1 MDLVQ
6 PRSAEIP
13 CVQRLPDESS
23 VADCGKQIRRNTTS
37 RSGSRIAMC
46 SRVDLAQCQSAA
58 KFSERHRPRYRHHM
72 GEASAPSMHSKRS
85 RAASIRQARG
95 VILSLIGYRAR
106 RRHRPVAPMPRADNQ
121 SSYRNRA
128 DSCCRAAASGER
140 ADATGGRHAAPA
152 AEGPTSASRATVK
165 IAGTSA
171 GDTGT
176 DMDARHISSP
186 DPPPHTGCGRPSW
199 LRTAHSRRGRA
210 AACSRGVRHA
220 ARRLC

>member
-106 RRHRPVAPMPRADNQ
+106 RRHRPVAPTPRSDSQ
-121 SSYRNRA
+121 SSQ
-128 DSCCRAAASGER
+128 SKP
-140 ADATGGRHAAPA
+140 GGFMLPRGRFRRTRRPHRRPA
-152 AEGPTSASRATVK
+152 AQDPTSASRATRNM
-165 IAGTSA
+165 ATTSA
-171 GDTGT
+171 GDTAA
-176 DMDARHISSP
+176 DME
-186 DPPPHTGCGRPSW
+186 
-199 LRTAHSRRGRA
+199 LR
-210 AACSRGVRHA
+210 
-220 ARRLC
+220 